1 MWILITFVYYVGIMD
16 GRTASVDNVQFND
29 ETSCVSAGKAFVNMA
44 NNNTYTAK
52 FICVKR

>member
-1 MWILITFVYYVGIMD
+1 MWILITFVYYVGVMD
-16 GRTASVDNVQFND
+16 GRTVSVDNVQFND
-29 ETSCVSAGKAFVNMA
+29 EPNCVAAGKAFANMA